1 MNKNNFIIYSRANKA
16 LLIELE
22 IQCER
27 ESRPSS
33 PQQNF

>member
-1 MNKNNFIIYSRANKA
+1 M
-16 LLIELE
+16 IELE

-33 PQQNF
+33 PQTKLFSHVLARTN